1 MKNLYTK
8 LIQVN
13 GNNYIIDIYD
23 LPGDCIKSN
32 SKTYSFG
39 ANGIIYCC
47 QVKNEQS
54 RSELSSWK
62 KDLKI
67 DGNIPKICIE
77 NKCDLLHEEKNYN
90 IGIDSLKTISNAL
103 GCFRF
108 YRTSAKTGYN
118 IKESFESL
126 INQMI
131 ILFHFYLNKL

>member
-62 KDLKI
+62 KI
-67 DGNIPKICIE
+67 
-77 NKCDLLHEEKNYN
+77 
-90 IGIDSLKTISNAL
+90 
-103 GCFRF
+103 
-108 YRTSAKTGYN
+108 
-118 IKESFESL
+118 
-126 INQMI
+126 
-131 ILFHFYLNKL
+131 